1 MTPSEAWTRREL
13 IDPALLRAGW
23 NVNDLAQV
31 GIEVPVDGP
40 DAEPW
45 NGVTDYCLYRPDGQ
59 VLAVVEAKKQARD
72 PNVAREQ
79 TRLYVLNIAERG
91 AAVGSQAFPGPQTFS
106 VPQTFT
112 PFAFFTNGL
121 DTYFWDVE
129 AASPRLVAGFFSPD
143 DLDNLLF
150 LRLNGQPLA
159 QTLINSK
166 IASRPYQHEAI
177 RRVVDAFEAGKRR
190 ALLVMATGTG
200 KTRTTVA
207 LVDLFL
213 RANQARRILFL
224 ADRDALVDQ
233 ALQDGFKAFLPDE
246 PRLRIWAHEQDLSKR
261 LYVATLQTMSRCF
274 EHYSPGFFDL
284 IMFDE
289 AHRSVYSRFG
299 EIMNYF
305 DGRMIGLTATPADFL
320 ERDTFRLFGCDDKT
334 PTFLYSYKQA
344 VDEGYLVDFSLYQ
357 ARTGFQRNG
366 IKGVDL
372 DEESRNALIEQGL
385 DPDEID
391 YAGSE
396 IEKSVT
402 NEDTL
407 RRQWEEFM
415 DVCLKDESGQL
426 PGKSIVFAITQAH
439 AERLRT
445 TFETMYPHYQNM
457 VQVITSDTE
466 RVRDGSWGD
475 GLLTQFKK
483 NDLPRIAISVDMLDT
498 GVDVPEVVNLAFMKP
513 VQSRIKLWQMIGR
526 GTRSNEACTYK
537 DRLPDGKKTEFK
549 VIDFWQNDFER
560 QAGDKD
566 AATVPVLVT
575 VFNTRLKILS
585 AALAAQ
591 NGPEEQQCKAGLRA
605 MLALIPQEAFPV
617 KRVWPQI
624 ERAWGDPFWSY
635 LTIAAT
641 EFLRTQVGPLLRL
654 ASEVDVAA
662 WTFTSKM
669 ERLRLQILTGKD
681 EAASRQ
687 SIAEDVSRLP
697 AFVHENLL
705 VKPALDLC
713 VAPGLSK
720 ADLPKLREAVD
731 TLAPLMR
738 LRTERPVSLV
748 ALDLADMIN
757 DRGYVTL
764 SDGSGERVYV
774 TEYRKRVEERI
785 QAIANGHPT
794 VKAITDGQEVS
805 DFELVALER
814 TLRQGLGG
822 THVDLTTENI
832 RKAYGLHLT
841 SFLAFLRHVL
851 ALEGLPDYDAV
862 VKHAFEQR
870 LTSHPYT
877 ADQIRFLRAVQ
888 EVFLRQR
895 GLSRNDLYDAAP
907 LKTFGI
913 EAVDRFFT
921 PPEIDDLLTW
931 THGLSLTA

>member
-1 MTPSEAWTRREL
+1 MPPNEARTRREL

-23 NVNDLAQV
+23 DVGDPRQV
-31 GIEVPVDGP
+31 GIEVPVDGEG
-40 DAEPW
+40 AEPW

-79 TRLYVLNIAERG
+79 TRLYVADIAARRTTG
-91 AAVGSQAFPGPQTFS
+91 

-129 AASPRLVAGFFSPD
+129 AASPRLVAGFFSPA

-150 LRLNGQPLA
+150 LRQNARPLA
-159 QTLINSK
+159 QMPISGA
-166 IASRPYQHEAI
+166 IAGRLYQQEAI
-177 RRVVDAFEAGKRR
+177 RRVVEAFDAGRRR

-233 ALQDGFKAFLPDE
+233 ALKDGFKTFLPDE
-246 PRLRIWAHEQDLSKR
+246 PRHRIWTHDVDPSKR
-261 LYVATLQTMSRCF
+261 LYVATLHTMNRCF
-274 EHYSPGFFDL
+274 NQFSPGFFDL
-284 IMFDE
+284 IIFDE
-289 AHRSVYSRFG
+289 AHRSVYNRLG
-299 EIMNYF
+299 EVMNYF

-334 PTFLYSYKQA
+334 PTFLYPYKQA
-344 VDEGYLVDFSLYQ
+344 VDEKYLVDFSLYQ
-357 ARTGFQRNG
+357 AQTGFQRRG
-366 IKGVDL
+366 IKGADL
-372 DEESRNALIEQGL
+372 DEESRNALMEQGL
-385 DPDEID
+385 DPDELD
-391 YAGSE
+391 YSGTQ
-396 IEKSVT
+396 IEKDVT
-402 NEDTL
+402 NKDTL
-407 RRQWEEFM
+407 RRQWDEFM
-415 DVCLKDESGQL
+415 DICLKDESGQL
-426 PGKSIVFAITQAH
+426 PGKSIVFAMTQAH
-439 AERLRT
+439 AERLRGV
-445 TFETMYPHYQNM
+445 FEEMYPHYRNM

-466 RVRDGSWGD
+466 RVRDGSYGD

-526 GTRSNEACTYK
+526 GTRSDEACTHK
-537 DRLPDGKKTEFK
+537 DRLPGGRKTEFK

-560 QAGDKD
+560 QAGDRE
-566 AATVPVLVT
+566 ASAVPVLVT

-591 NGPEEQQCKAGLRA
+591 NGPEGQQSKADLRA
-605 MLALIPQEAFPV
+605 MLALIPQDAFPV

-635 LTIAAT
+635 LTLAT
-641 EFLRTQVGPLLRL
+641 LEFLRTQVGPLLRL
-654 ASEVDVAA
+654 AGDVDVAA

-669 ERLRLQILTGKD
+669 ERLRLQILIGKED
-681 EAASRQ
+681 AASRQ

-697 AFVHENLL
+697 AFVHEN
-705 VKPALDLC
+705 PAVQPAIKLC
-713 VAPGLSK
+713 VASTLGKSS
-720 ADLPKLREAVD
+720 LPALREAVD
-731 TLAPLMR
+731 TLAPLMK
-738 LRTERPVSLV
+738 LRTERPVSLL
-748 ALDLADMIN
+748 ALDLQDIIEG
-757 DRGYVTL
+757 RGYVTL
-764 SDGSGERVYV
+764 SEGGERVYV
-774 TEYRKRVEERI
+774 AEYRTRVEQRI
-785 QAIANGHPT
+785 QEIAGVHPT
-794 VKAITDGQEVS
+794 VRAIAEGRPVS
-805 DFELVALER
+805 DFDLVALER
-814 TLRQGLGG
+814 TLREGLGG
-822 THVDLTTENI
+822 SHVDLTTQNI

-841 SFLAFLRHVL
+841 SFLAFLRHIL

-862 VKHAFEQR
+862 VSHAFETR
-870 LTSHPYT
+870 LAAHPYN
-877 ADQIRFLRAVQ
+877 ADQIRFLRVVQ

-895 GLSRNDLYDAAP
+895 GLSRADLYDAPA
-907 LKTFGI
+907 LKRLGQ
-913 EAVDRFFT
+913 EAADRFFSQ
-921 PPEIDDLLTW
+921 PEIDDLLDFTRR
-931 THGLSLTA
+931 LQLAA

>member
-1 MTPSEAWTRREL
+1 MTPSEARTRKDL

-23 NVNDLAQV
+23 NVSDPAQV

-59 VLAVVEAKKQARD
+59 VLAIVEAKKQARD

-79 TRLYVLNIAERG
+79 TRIYVTNIAARRAG
-91 AAVGSQAFPGPQTFS
+91 GTASAI

-129 AASPRLVAGFFSPD
+129 ATSPRLVAGFFSPS
-143 DLDNLLF
+143 DLENLLF
-150 LRLNGQPLA
+150 QRINAQPLA
-159 QTLINSK
+159 QTSINPQ
-166 IASRPYQHEAI
+166 IASRLYQHEAI
-177 RRVVDAFEAGKRR
+177 RRVVEAFDAGKRR

-246 PRLRIWAHEQDLSKR
+246 PRRRIWAHELDLSKR

-274 EHYSPGFFDL
+274 DQYSPGFFDL
-284 IMFDE
+284 IIFDE
-289 AHRSVYSRFG
+289 AHRSVYSRLG
-299 EIMNYF
+299 EMMNYF

-320 ERDTFRLFGCDDKT
+320 ERDTFRLFGCDDKI

-357 ARTGFQRNG
+357 AQTGFQRKG
-366 IKGVDL
+366 IKGADL
-372 DEESRNALIEQGL
+372 DEESRNALVEQGL
-385 DPDEID
+385 DPDEVD

-396 IEKSVT
+396 IEKTVT

-407 RRQWEEFM
+407 RNQWNEFM

-439 AERLRT
+439 AERLRA
-445 TFETMYPHYQNM
+445 TFEAMYPQYRNM

-537 DRLPDGKKTEFK
+537 DRLPEGKKTEFK

-560 QAGDKD
+560 QVGDKE
-566 AATVPVLVT
+566 TTSVPVLVT

-591 NGPEEQQCKAGLRA
+591 NRPEGQQCKADLRT
-605 MLALIPQEAFPV
+605 MLALIPKDAFPV

-624 ERAWGDPFWSY
+624 ELAWGDPFWSY
-635 LTIAAT
+635 LTLTST

-662 WTFTSKM
+662 WTFASKM
-669 ERLRLQILTGKD
+669 ERLRLQLLTGKD

-697 AFVHENLL
+697 AFVHENPA
-705 VKPALDLC
+705 VKPAIDLC
-713 VAPGLSK
+713 LASDLTKS
-720 ADLPKLREAVD
+720 DLPKLREAVD
-731 TLAPLMR
+731 TLAPLMK
-738 LRTERPVSLV
+738 LRTERPVGLV
-748 ALDLADMIN
+748 SLDLADLI
-757 DRGYVTL
+757 DGRGYVTL
-764 SDGSGERVYV
+764 SEGGERVYV

-785 QAIANGHPT
+785 QEIAGTHPT
-794 VKAITDGQEVS
+794 VKAIAEGQEVS
-805 DFELVALER
+805 DFDLVALER

-841 SFLAFLRHVL
+841 SFLAFLRHVM
-851 ALEGLPDYDAV
+851 ALEGLPDYDGV

-870 LTSHPYT
+870 LLSHSYT

-895 GLSRNDLYDAAP
+895 GLSRADLYDAAP
-907 LKTFGI
+907 LQSFGL
-913 EAVDRFFT
+913 EAVERFFT
-921 PPEIDDLLTW
+921 RPQIDELLTW
-931 THGLSLTA
+931 TQELSLTV